1 MLIVLEGIDGAGK
14 GKQRLE
20 VVKLLQ
26 SKIKKLT
33 TFEFPN
39 HQSPIYKHL
48 IHPAL
53 HEEIK
58 LNPASW
64 FLSFALDQILQ
75 SDMISDS
82 IKSKSNYC
90 IVDGYFTTTIAYQCI
105 MNKSYTVKQALD
117 FAKQFGIP
125 KPDISIFIDADPVI
139 AQKRKMKEEGHDEGM
154 DIFERS
160 LEKQKKI
167 RSAFLKMAKNS
178 TLSKWL
184 IVDGNGTIEEVTE
197 NIMQTLK
204 KHKLI

>member
-14 GKQRLE
+14 GKQRQE
-20 VVKLLQ
+20 VVKVLQ
-26 SKIKKLT
+26 SKIKKLST
-33 TFEFPN
+33 YEFPN
-39 HQSPIYKHL
+39 HQSPIYEHL

-58 LNPASW
+58 LNQASW
-64 FLSFALDQILQ
+64 FLSFALDQILL
-75 SDMISDS
+75 SDIISES
-82 IKSKSNYC
+82 VKSKSNYC
-90 IVDGYFTTTIAYQCI
+90 VVDGYFTTTIAYQCL

-117 FAKQFGIP
+117 FAKQFKIP
-125 KPDISIFIDADPVI
+125 KPDISIFIDVDPVI
-139 AQKRKMKEEGHDEGM
+139 AQKRKSIEEGHDEGM

-167 RSAFLKMAKNS
+167 KSAFLKMAKNS

-197 NIMQTLK
+197 NIVSALK
-204 KHKLI
+204 KHKFI

>member
-26 SKIKKLT
+26 SKIRKLT

-167 RSAFLKMAKNS
+167 QSAFLKMAKNS

-184 IVDGNGTIEEVTE
+184 IVDGNGTIEEVTQ
-197 NIMQTLK
+197 NIMQTLN

>member
-26 SKIKKLT
+26 SKIKKLN

-39 HQSPIYKHL
+39 HQSPIYKHI

-58 LNPASW
+58 LNSASW

-75 SDMISDS
+75 SDIISDAV
-82 IKSKSNYC
+82 KSKTSYC

-105 MNKSYTVKQALD
+105 MNKSYSVKQALD

-139 AQKRKMKEEGHDEGM
+139 AQKRKMIEEGHDEGM

-184 IVDGNGTIEEVTE
+184 IVDGNGSIEEVTQ

>member
-26 SKIKKLT
+26 SKIRKLT

-167 RSAFLKMAKNS
+167 QSAFLIMAKNS

-184 IVDGNGTIEEVTE
+184 IVDGNGTIEEVTQ
-197 NIMQTLK
+197 NIMQTLN